1 MDGSNIGSRRS
12 FAKLS
17 AESSVFSYIPWRS
30 TIVVVIVVVVVVVI
44 LCSWLQ
50 NAVALFINYIDEI
63 YTGETTG
70 I

>member
-30 TIVVVIVVVVVVVI
+30 TIVVVIVVVVVVI

-50 NAVALFINYIDEI
+50 NAVTLFINYIDEI
-63 YTGETTG
+63 YTRETTG